1 MCQGCGFLQS
11 SQQLGGADTV
21 LNSVFVGGE
30 TEVSEFKG
38 FAQDHAARRW
48 YTQNPYPPL
57 SDARKSLFFF
67 HPGEKLS

>member
-1 MCQGCGFLQS
+1 M
-11 SQQLGGADTV
+11 
-21 LNSVFVGGE
+21 LNSMFVGGE

-48 YTQNPYPPL
+48 YTQNLYPAL